1 MVPDTD
7 RGSVLATGAEDERAV
22 LRIATTNCRL
32 VHPSVVTREVQR
44 EDGTRVD
51 AHVKILDERV
61 VERAKNRGIDVLV
74 YAPHFTRLPD
84 IRARARRY
92 TDEDLLVV
100 PARELFT
107 GTWRDRKHLLAVGLA
122 DPVPDFIGLEAAVR
136 ECERQGAAVLVP
148 HPELLTV
155 SLDAADVRAYRDA
168 VDAVE
173 LYNAKCLP
181 WQNRTMGRVVRETGL
196 PGFGSSYAHLHGTVG
211 EAWTTFEGSID
222 DETDLVR
229 ALREGGPRRVMRRT
243 GAGHRF
249 RGLVEFSHLAYEN
262 GWGKIDR
269 LLLSGMEPTHPD
281 HIAYRGRFDDVAVY

>member
-1 MVPDTD
+1 VAAGFDD
-7 RGSVLATGAEDERAV
+7 GRAV
-22 LRIATTNCRL
+22 FRIATTNYRL
-32 VHPSVVTREVQR
+32 AHPSVVTREAHH

-51 AHVKILDERV
+51 VHVKLLDDRV
-61 VERAKNRGIDVLV
+61 VDRAKARGIDVLV

-107 GTWRDRKHLLAVGLA
+107 GTWRDRKHLLAVGLT
-122 DPVPDFIGLEAAVR
+122 DSVPDFIGLGAAIR

-181 WQNRTMGRVVRETGL
+181 WQNRAMGRVVHETGL

-211 EAWTTFEGSID
+211 EAWTTFEDSID

-229 ALREGGPRRVMRRT
+229 ALREGCSRRVMRRT
-243 GAGHRF
+243 GAGHRL
-249 RGLVEFSHLAYEN
+249 RGLAEFSHLAYEN
-262 GWGKIDR
+262 SWGKVDR